1 MDSESLKKHF
11 AFLCFVYALTFITI
25 SLFAIGNNILILSEV
40 NWYISVVQQFGSA
53 YILTVY
59 LLSIFINA
67 QVYFYWAY
75 RRYKGNPMLA
85 R

>member
-75 RRYKGNPMLA
+75 RRYKGNPIPA